1 MKKPQLAVST
11 LTNTIYI
18 IYGNCEKVDV
28 TKDAIQAVKM
38 IQQEEEK
45 R

>member
-18 IYGNCEKVDV
+18 VYGNGEKIDV
-28 TKDAIQAVKM
+28 TKKAIQAVKM
-38 IQQEEEK
+38 IQKAESTK
-45 R
+45 